1 MKSYRT
7 YLMILMILAFL
18 LFPHTSVLGQSS
30 ENSQIGFFSS
40 PTSAPDTRI
49 EVPLEI
55 QSVQDLF
62 ALDLTVKFDPTIL
75 QVEDADPN
83 TAGIQVA
90 LGKFLDPGL
99 VLFNIADNEKGTIH
113 FVMTQINPSEP
124 KSGNGNLLVIYF
136 KGSKEGI
143 SDLTFN
149 NIQLSDR
156 NGNAI
161 SAIEKDAAITISNGA
176 PKQAATSIP
185 VQDAA
190 LLTQIPTMMPTAT
203 ATPEV
208 PPTPTLAPG
217 ADASTADGS
226 GSGNQPITVTG
237 GSTALSLFQM
247 GQLFLMKNW
256 WIVLVLLIIVVA
268 MVAYLIVTKNPQKA
282 KK

>member
-7 YLMILMILAFL
+7 FLAIFMILAFL

-30 ENSQIGFFSS
+30 DNSQIGFFSS
-40 PTSAPDTRI
+40 PTSAPNTRI

-55 QSVQDLF
+55 HNVQDLF
-62 ALDLTVKFDPTIL
+62 ALDLTLKFDPSIL

-83 TAGIQVA
+83 QAGVQVA

-99 VLFNIADNEKGTIH
+99 VLFNTADNDKGTIH
-113 FVMTQINPSEP
+113 FVMTQVNPSEP
-124 KSGNGNLLVIYF
+124 KSGSGNLLVIYF
-136 KGSKEGI
+136 QGRKEGS
-143 SDLTFN
+143 SDLTFS

-161 SAIEKDAAITISNGA
+161 SANEKDAAITVSNDA
-176 PKQAATSIP
+176 QKQAATSIP
-185 VQDAA
+185 IQDAV

-208 PPTPTLAPG
+208 TQAPTLSPG

-256 WIVLVLLIIVVA
+256 WVVLVLLIIVVA
-268 MVAYLIVTKNPQKA
+268 MMAYLAVTRTPHKT